1 MCTGLTD
8 VCDCWSI
15 YQVSEVVRALTQFI
29 RGLGSESRLRLA
41 FSQTITHTS
50 TQNDV
55 HEFVIQK
62 MPGLLLTL

>member
-1 MCTGLTD
+1 M
-8 VCDCWSI
+8 
-15 YQVSEVVRALTQFI
+15 VRALTQFI
-29 RGLGSESRLRLA
+29 RGLGSESWLRLA